1 MTNTRMTSAE
11 KNIEKI
17 QDSVQTLDKNAAV
30 QTEQISGI
38 KDTLNLIN
46 SNMTQMQTTMVQIQS
61 TMSQMQTTLAV
72 NTRSLEEHMR
82 RTELLEN
89 RIEPLE
95 KMYWKLMGGAT
106 VVALIAG
113 LISSFLVKYLA

>member
-1 MTNTRMTSAE
+1 MTAAE

-30 QTEQISGI
+30 QTEQISSI

-46 SNMTQMQTTMVQIQS
+46 TNMTQMQSTMVQMQS

-72 NTRSLEEHMR
+72 NTKSLEEHMR

-95 KMYWKLMGGAT
+95 KMYWKLIGAAT
-106 VVALIAG
+106 VISVLAG
-113 LISSFLVKYLA
+113 VISAIVMKHI